1 MACWSSLVAAA
12 GVYLWSDS
20 TSLAFI
26 TGVAPRW
33 RRWWSR
39 GSTGGL
45 LPLLLR
51 AMGRNPARAS
61 MLLLTTVT
69 DVAGIF
75 AFLGFATLM
84 LG

>member
-1 MACWSSLVAAA
+1 MACWCALVAAA

-20 TSLAFI
+20 TSLALI
-26 TGVAPRW
+26 TGVALLV
-33 RRWWSR
+33 SMVVA
-39 GSTGGL
+39 GVTGGL